1 MLVLQ
6 SSLINWRQI
15 QITMLLYSHR
25 LELVSKA
32 FRYEELDGF
41 SSPLHTGPEIY
52 QNGSRSDCEVGAF
65 SIHCRC
71 ICATCFLCCSFIRSR
86 LHCVGF
92 YVHILYFYFNIFPII
107 SLNIAGITRS
117 LWSRGISNSH
127 EHIKRN
133 LSDSSTQPLNHLKDN
148 YNNWCH

>member
-41 SSPLHTGPEIY
+41 SSPLRTGPEIY
-52 QNGSRSDCEVGAF
+52 QNGSRISFFPTCHTSMLNLCNGAL
-65 SIHCRC
+65 
-71 ICATCFLCCSFIRSR
+71 FLRRMKIFFKLI
-86 LHCVGF
+86 LCVGSLRGFLF
-92 YVHILYFYFNIFPII
+92 YQEWRLLRMAVMPV
-107 SLNIAGITRS
+107 T
-117 LWSRGISNSH
+117 
-127 EHIKRN
+127 
-133 LSDSSTQPLNHLKDN
+133 
-148 YNNWCH
+148 

>member
-41 SSPLHTGPEIY
+41 SSPLRTEPEIC
-52 QNGSRSDCEVGAF
+52 QNGSRTFYLITIYSYSSLHHFGTIKWGQVPEKKQNTN
-65 SIHCRC
+65 ICR
-71 ICATCFLCCSFIRSR
+71 AMKQQKLR
-86 LHCVGF
+86 
-92 YVHILYFYFNIFPII
+92 
-107 SLNIAGITRS
+107 
-117 LWSRGISNSH
+117 
-127 EHIKRN
+127 
-133 LSDSSTQPLNHLKDN
+133 
-148 YNNWCH
+148 

>member
-41 SSPLHTGPEIY
+41 SSPLRTGPEIK
-52 QNGSRSDCEVGAF
+52 A
-65 SIHCRC
+65 
-71 ICATCFLCCSFIRSR
+71 L
-86 LHCVGF
+86 
-92 YVHILYFYFNIFPII
+92 
-107 SLNIAGITRS
+107 
-117 LWSRGISNSH
+117 
-127 EHIKRN
+127 
-133 LSDSSTQPLNHLKDN
+133 
-148 YNNWCH
+148 